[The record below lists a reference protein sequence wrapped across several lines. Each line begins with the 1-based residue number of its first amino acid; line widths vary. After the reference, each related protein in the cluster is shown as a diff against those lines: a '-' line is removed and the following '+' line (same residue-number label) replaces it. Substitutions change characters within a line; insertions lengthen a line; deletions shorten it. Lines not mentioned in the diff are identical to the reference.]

1 MPISSDSEESDHG
14 FAPGECDFLIGVEN
28 KAKSSLIGAESRCNS
43 TSSFLDKNDP
53 FVVPHFPIGFF

>member
-28 KAKSSLIGAESRCNS
+28 KAKSSLIGAESQSEFVSNS
-43 TSSFLDKNDP
+43 TSSISGKMFL
-53 FVVPHFPIGFF
+53 